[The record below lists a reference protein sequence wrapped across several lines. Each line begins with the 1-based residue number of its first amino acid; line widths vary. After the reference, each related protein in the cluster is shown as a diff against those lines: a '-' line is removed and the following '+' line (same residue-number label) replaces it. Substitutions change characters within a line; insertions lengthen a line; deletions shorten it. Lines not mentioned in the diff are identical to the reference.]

1 MIRFDDVYRNR
12 RVLVTGHT
20 GFKGSWL
27 SLWLS
32 ELGAHVHGYSL
43 APETTPNHFD
53 LLKLHGHSCIA
64 DIRDLAKLK
73 ALFDKVQPEFVFH
86 LAAQP
91 LVRRSYRE
99 PLITWSTNVMGTA
112 NVLECC
118 RSVSSLKSVLVV
130 TTDKCYENL
139 EQNIGYRETDRLGGY
154 DPYSASKAATEIL
167 VASYRR
173 SFFST
178 PNSPLIATARAGN
191 VIGGG
196 DWTEDRLIPDL
207 IRAITLKQTL
217 MIRSPNAVRPWQH
230 VLESLHG
237 YLLLGQRLFHGDT
250 TAADAWNFGPAVED
264 NRNVAS
270 VLNELQKHWPQM
282 SWQLTSD
289 AQPHETQA
297 LYLDSSKAIKQ
308 LNWQPVWSLDQAL
321 QHVAQWYRA
330 YLETGSV
337 ISRDQ
342 LLAFMKRAPC
352 DFPLPSAP

>member
-1 MIRFDDVYRNR
+1 MLPKCIQSEIRARCNHR
-12 RVLVTGHT
+12 QMLRKPGAEH
-20 GFKGSWL
+20 WL
-27 SLWLS
+27 
-32 ELGAHVHGYSL
+32 
-43 APETTPNHFD
+43 P
-53 LLKLHGHSCIA
+53 
-64 DIRDLAKLK
+64 
-73 ALFDKVQPEFVFH
+73 
-86 LAAQP
+86 
-91 LVRRSYRE
+91 
-99 PLITWSTNVMGTA
+99 
-112 NVLECC
+112 
-118 RSVSSLKSVLVV
+118 
-130 TTDKCYENL
+130 
-139 EQNIGYRETDRLGGY
+139 ETDRLGGY